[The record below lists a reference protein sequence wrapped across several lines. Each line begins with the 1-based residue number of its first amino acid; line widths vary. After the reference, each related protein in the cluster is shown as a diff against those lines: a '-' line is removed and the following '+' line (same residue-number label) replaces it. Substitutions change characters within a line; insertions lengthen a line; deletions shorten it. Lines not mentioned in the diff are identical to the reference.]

1 MVLEVV
7 EGGAGEVAGLKRY
20 DVITAVAG
28 QSVEDGD
35 KLVHAISLRPPGS
48 EVDLSVFRDGRVLT
62 LRARLSERT
71 ADKGRG
77 GDTLHPGAEE
87 HKGGDVLGLVVG
99 GLSGAMQSELGVA
112 PDRVGVVVRDVKGL
126 SPGVE
131 QLARGDLIVELNRRP
146 TPDLLAYRRALQGL
160 KAGEPAWLLVHRPRP
175 RGLFLAKVE
184 VERE

>member
-1 MVLEVV
+1 MPRGCRRYVDGPDLRVYAFEN
-7 EGGAGEVAGLKRY
+7 GLNRK
-20 DVITAVAG
+20 
-28 QSVEDGD
+28 
-35 KLVHAISLRPPGS
+35 GS
-48 EVDLSVFRDGRVLT
+48 
-62 LRARLSERT
+62 
-71 ADKGRG
+71 
-77 GDTLHPGAEE
+77 H
-87 HKGGDVLGLVVG
+87 
-99 GLSGAMQSELGVA
+99 
-112 PDRVGVVVRDVKGL
+112 DRVTGVRDVKGL